1 MTDDIKEMVDAAGA
15 NVAVLNAQPM
25 LLSQLF
31 PGETNAIIRDSIIQK
46 GVYRSGKSQLRVK
59 TRPVGEDHEIV
70 ALGTIS
76 FDPGTT
82 DDFIATIQ
90 DFIGTNTGSNKSG
103 EIDLLWEI
111 YRKEGIIN
119 NAVNKIAAILS
130 GGGSFK
136 VRNAKLGRKPEPV
149 NKLLRILRFFEMNVN
164 AASKTSVITGARGLQ
179 AVTHQGVRR
188 ALVEGDWIARHIWD
202 SVEVP
207 NEGTYT
213 LPMNIQSISAKFLEP
228 AKGLEDSAGEAFYWK
243 PPSSMVNA
251 LKSTQDKNTTK
262 ILRKLIT
269 RQVQTEL
276 EKTGKVFLDPA
287 LMVHVK
293 HRGVDTDTWGE
304 SFITPALQAIAY
316 KRAIDQLDF
325 ASMQNLINRLTI
337 VMVGSDDPASPY
349 NKADVA
355 LARAALMQS
364 FFEEPGPNMTIIWAG
379 KDISVE
385 NVGADN
391 VLDLNQRH
399 IIGVNK
405 IKDSIGVSEALL
417 SGSTPDGKA
426 AGWAASLGNSAQLAE
441 LQAGFAIAHT
451 QIGERIAS
459 ENNFTNVDLVF
470 EFDQSLQ
477 VDRIEEMNQTRAD
490 YIAGI
495 ATLADL
501 FRSRNKDPEALFVQR
516 CFERGFD
523 PATTLWET
531 AFTPPQ
537 GMAGQAPSTL
547 NGPGQGRT
555 PNDQQGLPTQTQPEK
570 RTTTENK

>member
-1 MTDDIKEMVDAAGA
+1 MTDDIKDMVKTAGQ
-15 NVAVLNAQPM
+15 NVAVLNTKPL

-31 PGETNAIIRDSIIQK
+31 PGESNSIIRNSIIEK
-46 GVYRSGKSQLRVK
+46 GVYRTERAQLRVK
-59 TRPVGEDHEIV
+59 TRPAGDDHEII

-76 FDPGTT
+76 FDPGPT
-82 DDFIATIQ
+82 DDFISTIQ
-90 DFIGTNTGSNKSG
+90 DFIGASSTDKAS

-130 GGGSFK
+130 GGGSYK

-149 NKLLRILRFFEMNVN
+149 NKLLRVLHFFEMNVN
-164 AASKTSVITGARGLQ
+164 AASKNSVITGARGLQ

-202 SVEVP
+202 TVTVP
-207 NEGTYT
+207 NEGNYT
-213 LPMNIQSISAKFLEP
+213 LPMNIQSISSKFLEP
-228 AKGLEDSAGEAFYWK
+228 AKGLEESAGEAFYWK
-243 PPSSMVNA
+243 PPSGMVNA
-251 LKSTQDKNTTK
+251 LRSTQDKNTTK

-276 EKTGKVFLDPA
+276 EKNGKVFLDPA
-287 LMVHVK
+287 LMMHVK

-304 SFITPALQAIAY
+304 SFITPALQGIAY

-337 VMVGSDDPASPY
+337 VMVGSNDPTSPY

-379 KDISVE
+379 NDVSVE

-391 VLDLNQRH
+391 VLDLNERH
-399 IIGVNK
+399 QIGVNK
-405 IKDSIGVSEALL
+405 IKDAIGVSEALL

-441 LQAGFAIAHT
+441 LQAGFAIALT
-451 QIGERIAS
+451 QLGELIAE
-459 ENNFTNVDLVF
+459 ENNFTNVELVF

-495 ATLADL
+495 STLADL
-501 FRSRNKDPEALFVQR
+501 FRSRGKDPEALFVQR
-516 CFERGFD
+516 CFERGLD

-531 AFTPPQ
+531 VFTPPQ
-537 GMAGQAPSTL
+537 GMAGQAPNAL

-555 PNDQQGLPTQTQPEK
+555 PNDQQGNPTTQQPEK